1 MERQAGEDAG
11 VGWRLQRARRAG
23 GGGAEAPSGAGG
35 SRDPGGCGDCSA
47 HVALGDA
54 ELERGGPGVRWYRRG
69 PPRALRAA
77 PGGEGGT
84 DARHGLAARVTLTA
98 PGLWQAASARGPA
111 EHAWRPR
118 ECLEGPGRG
127 EEGRRRDGYLQS
139 AGDGC
144 DGPGQPG
151 WAAGQLRGQG
161 PAPGAAAGPYRL
173 QVSEGSRSRSGG
185 ARGLERLEP
194 GETEVLG
201 ARVVSRAGAGWGPGQ
216 GASRGAGGGRPPSGP
231 HLRHAPPFWATRTA
245 PEEAG
250 GAGER
255 GLVCSAPKGPGRRV
269 RSLARVAAQAGS
281 PRIGRG

>member
-1 MERQAGEDAG
+1 M
-11 VGWRLQRARRAG
+11 
-23 GGGAEAPSGAGG
+23 
-35 SRDPGGCGDCSA
+35 
-47 HVALGDA
+47 
-54 ELERGGPGVRWYRRG
+54 
-69 PPRALRAA
+69 
-77 PGGEGGT
+77 
-84 DARHGLAARVTLTA
+84 TLTA